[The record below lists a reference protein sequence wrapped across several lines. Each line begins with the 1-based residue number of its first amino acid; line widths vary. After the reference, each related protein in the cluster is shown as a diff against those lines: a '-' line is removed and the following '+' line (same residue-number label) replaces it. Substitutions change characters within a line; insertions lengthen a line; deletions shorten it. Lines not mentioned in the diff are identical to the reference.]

1 MIATTEILKDL
12 EPITKCSYFN
22 EWYSIVNPIL
32 LNPEFQ
38 RRKYFKH
45 HDCSV
50 WLHSIDVSFKSFLVA
65 KFYHL
70 DTITSSIAG
79 LLHDFYPYA
88 WQYSKEL
95 ESINPNYLK
104 RYYKRH
110 KSYKEWHGL
119 CHAKEA
125 ADNALK
131 YFPELVTPQV
141 YNAIKC
147 HMFPLNPIP
156 PKYIE
161 GWIITSMD
169 KKSSI
174 NILSNVKELP
184 NYVGLRTH

>member
-1 MIATTEILKDL
+1 M
-12 EPITKCSYFN
+12 
-22 EWYSIVNPIL
+22 
-32 LNPEFQ
+32 
-38 RRKYFKH
+38 
-45 HDCSV
+45 
-50 WLHSIDVSFKSFLVA
+50 VSEKSE
-65 KFYHL
+65 Y
-70 DTITSSIAG
+70 T
-79 LLHDFYPYA
+79 
-88 WQYSKEL
+88 
-95 ESINPNYLK
+95 
-104 RYYKRH
+104 
-110 KSYKEWHGL
+110 HGME
-119 CHAKEA
+119 EA